1 MKTVDEYLTEYAAY
15 HRDRRNVAIHSVGIP
30 LIVLALVI
38 LASRPALHAGALV
51 VSPAV
56 VLLAVLAIFYLILDR
71 ALGAAFAIAAI
82 VMAYIGSFV
91 AAEPTGVW
99 LASGVGAF
107 VFGWVLQF
115 IGHVFEGK
123 KPAFLDD
130 VMGLAIGPL
139 FIVAEAFF
147 AAGRKPALKAEIEA
161 RVGPTYIRTSAAKA

>member
-71 ALGAAFAIAAI
+71 ALGAAFHD
-82 VMAYIGSFV
+82 
-91 AAEPTGVW
+91 T
-99 LASGVGAF
+99 
-107 VFGWVLQF
+107 
-115 IGHVFEGK
+115 
-123 KPAFLDD
+123 
-130 VMGLAIGPL
+130 PL
-139 FIVAEAFF
+139 LSDLE
-147 AAGRKPALKAEIEA
+147 K
-161 RVGPTYIRTSAAKA
+161 